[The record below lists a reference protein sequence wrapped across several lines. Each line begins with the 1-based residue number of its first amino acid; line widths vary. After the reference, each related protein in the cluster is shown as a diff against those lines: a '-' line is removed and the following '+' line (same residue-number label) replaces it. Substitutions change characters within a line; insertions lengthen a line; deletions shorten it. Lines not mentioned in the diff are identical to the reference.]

1 MAITYCVAL
10 ATLFASAV
18 SVEVT
23 PVEKVIGL
31 IEGLEKEVVDEG
43 KAEASTYDKFACFCK
58 TTTETKSDSVKKGN
72 DNINSLS
79 ADIAEKT
86 QNKKDD
92 ITERGERK
100 ADQEKHSRDLDAT
113 NVRCA
118 KEQATYDAAAA
129 DLSKAISGLR
139 SAIKAMKDS
148 RPSAASLIAI
158 QSVVKTLSSN
168 AAMAKAPAAMQKG
181 VSALLQQK
189 VDPNDPEYGFHS
201 NDIVEL
207 CENLLTDFQGQ
218 KEDLDAEYKKTSKA
232 CDETKK
238 SLRGEMSSNKDAM
251 DSLDKEIEKLAKE
264 IAEHREDLVQAEG
277 DLKDDELYLKDL
289 TKRCEDRANDYDQ
302 RSQMRGNELA
312 ALRNALDVLGEK
324 VKDAEGDRAALLQK
338 SGASVTRAQA
348 VDMPKGHS
356 KVSST
361 AVGKSISFLQ
371 GSLVKATAQEFLAG
385 QRTDVAMEMR
395 KNQALDMLRQRS
407 RELGSVMIASLT
419 VRAAADPFLKV
430 KGLIQKL
437 IERLLQE
444 SANEAT
450 KKGFCDTALS
460 KAKHTRD
467 SRFQDAND
475 LSRELS
481 GLEAKEDELS
491 EEIDKLAK
499 EIKEEE
505 DDLKETTE
513 DREEEKEDNLKAIKV
528 AKDGLAGVTE
538 ALMILKSFY
547 SSAAKASA
555 SFVQASPVDEDT
567 AGAGFS
573 GSYKG
578 KQGGMKAVFALL
590 ETIQSDFDRT
600 MRKTQASEDKAHRD
614 YVEFSQTSKSSIAG
628 KSTKKELD
636 EQDLKTTRTS
646 IEQKMS
652 DLQANTDLLDEALK
666 ELETLKPQ
674 CIDTGMSYKER
685 VQKREDEM
693 EALKKA
699 LCILDADKV
708 EKECQ

>member
-10 ATLFASAV
+10 AALFTAAV
-18 SVEVT
+18 AVEVT
-23 PVEKVIGL
+23 PVEKVINL

-58 TTTETKSDSVKKGN
+58 STTLKKSDSIKKGN

-92 ITERGERK
+92 ITELGERK
-100 ADQEKHSRDLDAT
+100 VDQEKHSKDLEDT

-129 DLSKAISGLR
+129 DLSKALSGLR
-139 SAIKAMKDS
+139 SAIKAMKTS
-148 RPSAASLIAI
+148 ASAASLLEI
-158 QSVVKTLSSN
+158 QSVVKTLSTKT
-168 AAMAKAPAAMQKG
+168 AMAKTSAAMQKG
-181 VSALLQQK
+181 VASLLQQK
-189 VDPNDPEYGFHS
+189 VDPENPEYAFHS
-201 NDIVEL
+201 NDIIEL
-207 CENLLTDFQGQ
+207 CEQLEADFKDQ

-238 SLRGEMSSNKDAM
+238 SLRQEMSTNSDAM
-251 DSLDKEIEKLAKE
+251 EALDKEIEKLAKE

-302 RSQMRGNELA
+302 RSAQRGNELT
-312 ALRNALDVLGEK
+312 ALRTALEVLGSK
-324 VKDAEGDRAALLQK
+324 VKDNEGARASFVQTSSG
-338 SGASVTRAQA
+338 SGASAHA
-348 VDMPKGHS
+348 V
-356 KVSST
+356 KVPST
-361 AVGKSISFLQ
+361 AKAEGISFLQ
-371 GSLVKATAQEFLAG
+371 GSLVKAHAQEFLAG
-385 QRTDVAMEMR
+385 RRTDVASLLEMK
-395 KNQALDMLRQRS
+395 KNQALDMLRSES
-407 RELGSVMIASLT
+407 RRIGSVTIAALT
-419 VRAAADPFLKV
+419 ARAAADPFLKV
-430 KGLIQKL
+430 KSLIQKL

-444 SANEAT
+444 SADEAT
-450 KKGFCDTALS
+450 KKGFCDTAVS
-460 KAKHTRD
+460 KAEHTRD
-467 SRFQDAND
+467 SRFKDAND
-475 LSRELS
+475 LSRELA

-491 EEIDKLAK
+491 EEIDKLTK
-499 EIKEEE
+499 EIAEEE
-505 DDLKETTE
+505 KDLKETTE
-513 DREEEKEDNLKAIKV
+513 DREEEKTDNLKAIKV
-528 AKDGLAGVTE
+528 AKDGLAGVNE
-538 ALMILKSFY
+538 ALLTLKSFY
-547 SSAAKASA
+547 SNAAKAAAAFFQDS
-555 SFVQASPVDEDT
+555 ASPVDEDT

-600 MRKTQASEDKAHRD
+600 IRTTEASEEKAHREF
-614 YVEFSQTSKSSIAG
+614 VEFSQTSKSSIAG

-636 EQDLKTTRTS
+636 EQDLQTTRTN

-652 DLQANTDLLDEALK
+652 DLQDNTNLLDEALK

-674 CIDTGMSYKER
+674 CIDTGMSYSER

-693 EALKKA
+693 EALRKA
-699 LCILDADKV
+699 LCILDTDKV
-708 EKECQ
+708 EKECV